1 MSHSREW
8 QKSAHFLLT
17 NKRKDCIAVRL
28 DTSVKVHVRVVV
40 ALLLQLR
47 AQIRLQL
54 ADRQR
59 LDRREGSDGQ
69 RHGSPQTGG
78 AHHYASH
85 ARTSPTQLRDDVAPL
100 AGGHAVDL
108 LQPVDDERRQQQHY
122 ASHAPHARTRSGQD
136 HTCQSRQVHRLR
148 ARLLAHAQRV
158 AVLVRHRDA
167 RARLLE
173 PHQVHVRSAR
183 ARHGEP
189 RDALLLTELQ
199 RTHLAQKTTASHLRH
214 QLVARQRH
222 THRHH
227 RRRAVGLQDVHVVGF
242 RRGIAVAVVEHRVVR
257 LVDPLPQN
265 DIERLRLTPC
275 RQSHGGR
282 RQKHTDLDGDV
293 GGNEAGHSA
302 DRVDDLLRLG
312 VLHGLDDVT
321 SVPQLRV
328 RVLVLASLPGLDLGH
343 RLVVRLLAENDLSDR
358 DSPSCI
364 HYLKS
369 QRIMLYF
376 TRPQ

>member
-1 MSHSREW
+1 M
-8 QKSAHFLLT
+8 
-17 NKRKDCIAVRL
+17 
-28 DTSVKVHVRVVV
+28 
-40 ALLLQLR
+40 
-47 AQIRLQL
+47 
-54 ADRQR
+54 
-59 LDRREGSDGQ
+59 
-69 RHGSPQTGG
+69 
-78 AHHYASH
+78 
-85 ARTSPTQLRDDVAPL
+85 
-100 AGGHAVDL
+100 DL
-108 LQPVDDERRQQQHY
+108 LQTVDDERRQQQHY
-122 ASHAPHARTRSGQD
+122 ASHAPRARTRSGQD
-136 HTCQSRQVHRLR
+136 HAGQRRQVHRLR

-173 PHQVHVRSAR
+173 AHQVHVGRTS

-189 RDALLLTELQ
+189 RNALLLTTLSLID
-199 RTHLAQKTTASHLRH
+199 LAQKTAASHLRH
-214 QLVARQRH
+214 QLVAGQRH
-222 THRHH
+222 RHGHH

-242 RRGIAVAVVEHRVVR
+242 RGGVAVAVVEDGVVR

-265 DIERLRLTPC
+265 HVERLRITPH

-282 RQKHTDLDGDV
+282 GQKHADLDGDV
-293 GGNEAGHSA
+293 GGDEAGHSA

-343 RLVVRLLAENDLSDR
+343 GLVVGLLAENDLSDR
-358 DSPSCI
+358 DSALCI
-364 HYLKS
+364 RYLKS